1 MKKGASYLRYAAAA
15 VFLAAA
21 AWTLAF
27 FIGREQSP
35 ETVRAERTEVGISIV
50 AEGTV
55 WRKETVV
62 ICDDAGAYL
71 AHRSGDRVSGGSVIA
86 VKKSVLDDYL
96 THLELSGGAQPDR
109 GEMRGLTYAPEAG
122 IFSTFLDGRESFSIE
137 DVSSAEPFI
146 PQGAVGKIVSGGWYF
161 IAETPEAD
169 RFRRGQSVTVSLPD
183 EVSATVISAENGKIV
198 LRCRDGLE
206 DVVNTRFAALRI
218 TVAEAQGIKIP
229 DEALHR
235 DGEGTFVNVMRAGL
249 AERCDVDILHT
260 GEGYVLVREGEIRE
274 NMQIIL
280 DSTIG

>member
-21 AWTLAF
+21 ACTLAF

-35 ETVRAERTEVGISIV
+35 ETVRAERAEVRISVV

-55 WRKETVV
+55 WRRETVIV
-62 ICDDAGAYL
+62 CDDAGAYL
-71 AHRSGDRVSGGSVIA
+71 AHKPGDRVSGGSVVA
-86 VKKSVLDDYL
+86 VENSVLDDYL

-122 IFSTFLDGRESFSIE
+122 IFSTFVDGLEACSLE
-137 DVSSAEPFI
+137 EVSSAEPFI

-161 IAETPEAD
+161 IAETPETD
-169 RFRRGQSVTVSLPD
+169 KLRRGMSVTVSLPD
-183 EVSATVISAENGKIV
+183 EVSATVISAENGKVV

-206 DVVNTRFAALRI
+206 DIINTRRAALRI
-218 TVAEAQGIKIP
+218 TISEAQGIKIP
-229 DEALHR
+229 DKALHR
-235 DGEGTFVNVMRAGL
+235 DESGTFVYVLRAGL

-260 GEGYVLVREGEIRE
+260 GDGYVLVREGEIRE
-274 NMQIIL
+274 GMQIIQ
-280 DSTIG
+280 